1 MLYTWVTEVVIARK
15 CFIYQIS
22 CAGPYILV
30 EKLDKNMSVF
40 FFGVCVC
47 CCCCYLFQK
56 KTHL

>member
-1 MLYTWVTEVVIARK
+1 MLYTWVTEVVIAQK
-15 CFIYQIS
+15 CFKYQIS

-30 EKLDKNMSVF
+30 EKLDENMSV

-47 CCCCYLFQK
+47 CCYCCYLFQK